1 MWSRSKLAKAPQP
14 QLPHLG
20 TDNDDD
26 VYLKETVWLS
36 KGIKENSCIHS
47 FNKYL
52 CGLGCA
58 LGTALGA
65 EGELMKKDQHLNF
78 TQLQVYWKGKT
89 FNTDTSPFFSLYRYT
104 SKKAHLQIILIFQT
118 SCLWSLDVC
127 LFVCFSFIKEYT
139 SGFLWWANPSSIIWF
154 KQIFS
159 GSRLLH
165 EVSKAPLTV
174 WHVLCL
180 LGVALS
186 QCRWRVSRALRG
198 PGGIKMSWQRVTN
211 AIMQSRS
218 GSLLILPCAA
228 QEEREKYPLPL

>member
-1 MWSRSKLAKAPQP
+1 MWPR
-14 QLPHLG
+14 
-20 TDNDDD
+20 
-26 VYLKETVWLS
+26 
-36 KGIKENSCIHS
+36 
-47 FNKYL
+47 L
-52 CGLGCA
+52 CPGHCPG
-58 LGTALGA
+58 GRRWTNE
-65 EGELMKKDQHLNF
+65 EGSASELHTTSSL
-78 TQLQVYWKGKT
+78 LKGKDIQYRH
-89 FNTDTSPFFSLYRYT
+89 FSIFFLVQIYFKESTSSNNPNLPNLLFVKS
-104 SKKAHLQIILIFQT
+104 
-118 SCLWSLDVC
+118 WC

-186 QCRWRVSRALRG
+186 QCGWRVSRALRG
-198 PGGIKMSWQRVTN
+198 PGGKKMSWQRVTK